1 MNGKK
6 VTAISLIVLQSVLYG
21 LGDPISKAAFETVP
35 LFIMLSLRYS
45 IALVVMLLIFGKQII
60 TGLKKSSW
68 RDWIVPVLCMGGAYV
83 ANNVALLLTQATA
96 VAFIRSL
103 PTIIAPMLA
112 FIVFGRLYNRKLVL
126 LQFFVVVGLY
136 MLCCGKGG
144 LGNGFGFGEAFALL
158 SAVLLACSL
167 VFGEKSLDK
176 VDPITLTALQT
187 FASAVMAIVGMA
199 FAGEVQTKP
208 MTLPVWG
215 IIIYLA
221 VLCTIAGYLLQNMA
235 LKNIQSH
242 TVAVVQ
248 CLCPVMTA
256 VFSWFILG
264 EKLSLFGTA
273 GAIMILLSLILA
285 VYYDKSSE

>member
-21 LGDPISKAAFETVP
+21 LGDPISKAAFDTVP
-35 LFIMLSLRYS
+35 LFRMLTLRYS
-45 IALVVMLLIFGKQII
+45 IALVVMLLVFGKQILA
-60 TGLKKSSW
+60 GLKKSSW
-68 RDWIVPVLCMGGAYV
+68 RDWIVPVICMGGAYV

-103 PTIIAPMLA
+103 PTIIAPILA
-112 FIVFGRLYNRKLVL
+112 FIVFRRRYSKNLMVL
-126 LQFFVVVGLY
+126 QLFVVIGLY

-144 LGNGFGFGEAFALL
+144 LGNGFGFGEVFALL

-187 FASAVMAIVGMA
+187 FASAIMAIAGMA

-208 MTLPVWG
+208 MTLSVWG

-221 VLCTIAGYLLQNMA
+221 VLCTIAGYLLQNLA

-264 EKLSLFGTA
+264 EKLSLFGTV
-273 GAIMILLSLILA
+273 GAIIILVSLILA
-285 VYYDKSSE
+285 VYYDKASE

>member
-21 LGDPISKAAFETVP
+21 LGDPISKSAFETVP
-35 LFIMLSLRYS
+35 LFRMLALRYS
-45 IALVVMLLIFGKQII
+45 IALVVMLIVFGKQII
-60 TGLKKSSW
+60 EGIKKSSW

-103 PTIIAPMLA
+103 PTIIAPILA
-112 FIVFGRLYNRKLVL
+112 FVFYRRLYDKKLIVP
-126 LQFFVVVGLY
+126 QVFVVAGLY

-144 LGNGFGFGEAFALL
+144 LGNGFGLGEVFALL

-187 FASAVMAIVGMA
+187 FASALMAIVGMG

-235 LKNIQSH
+235 LKNIKAH

-264 EKLSLFGTA
+264 EKLSIFGTV
-273 GAIMILLSLILA
+273 GAIMILTSLILA
-285 VYYDKSSE
+285 VYLDKSSE